1 MRLKPADDKKS
12 SIELLEKIL
21 RARNIPE
28 KTRDN
33 VWKELDNLRKGIK
46 GEQDS
51 AYEIDFYFGKSENW
65 MVIHDLRLEC
75 DGRVAQIDHLLISR
89 FLECYV
95 IETKNYSASIEIS
108 EKGEFTRIDD
118 TRTFGI
124 ASPIEQ
130 NNKHIKVLRSMFGKL
145 ADKLPKRMGIK
156 LIPEFRNVILFSK
169 TAQIKRPIKFDTR
182 AVMKAEQFKSWID
195 EERNNPNPSIRD
207 FIQVAKVVSSET
219 ITDLGLRLVARHKPI
234 IPDYYS
240 KFGLTES
247 DLSVQQESK
256 KYEAVSTPQTNGKIS
271 DNNWCFSCKD
281 TIGRDVAQYCWDRK
295 PRFGGRLYCRKCQKA
310 FKPNK

>member
-1 MRLKPADDKKS
+1 MLLKPADDKYEQ
-12 SIELLEKIL
+12 INLLESLSKTSNISNASRDKIYNELSML
-21 RARNIPE
+21 RA
-28 KTRDN
+28 
-33 VWKELDNLRKGIK
+33 GIK

-51 AYEIDFYFGKSENW
+51 AYEIDFYFGKSKNW
-65 MVIHDLRLEC
+65 MVIHDLRLVC

-118 TRTFGI
+118 ARSFGI

-130 NNKHIKVLRSMFGKL
+130 NNKHIEVLRSVLEKL
-145 ADKLPKRMGIK
+145 ADKLPKRIGIK
-156 LIPEFRNVILFSK
+156 LMPEFRNVILFSK
-169 TAQIKRPIKFDTR
+169 TAQIKRPIKFDTS

-195 EERNNPNPSIRD
+195 EERNNPNPSVRD
-207 FIQVAKVVSSET
+207 FIQVAKVVFSET

-240 KFGLTES
+240 KFSLAKS
-247 DLSVQQESK
+247 DLSVKQESK
-256 KYEAVSTPQTNGKIS
+256 KYEVVSTPQINDKIA
-271 DNNWCFSCKD
+271 DKNNWCATCKAKI
-281 TIGRDVAQYCWDRK
+281 TERAAKFCWDNK
-295 PRFGGRLYCRKCQKA
+295 QRFGGRAYCINCQKA
-310 FKPNK
+310 H

>member
-1 MRLKPADDKKS
+1 MLLKPADDKSEQINLLVSLSKAS
-12 SIELLEKIL
+12 NISNVSRDRIYDELSML
-21 RARNIPE
+21 RA
-28 KTRDN
+28 
-33 VWKELDNLRKGIK
+33 GIK

-51 AYEIDFYFGKSENW
+51 AYEIDFYFGKSKNW
-65 MVIHDLRLEC
+65 MVVHDLRLGC

-89 FLECYV
+89 FLVCYV

-118 TRTFGI
+118 TRSFGI

-130 NNKHIKVLRSMFGKL
+130 NNKHIEVIRSVFEKL
-145 ADKLPKRMGIK
+145 ADKLPKRIGIK
-156 LIPEFRNVILFSK
+156 LMPEFRNVVLFSK

-195 EERNNPNPSIRD
+195 EEMNNPNPSTRD

-234 IPDYYS
+234 MPDYNS
-240 KFGLTES
+240 KFCLAESGLS
-247 DLSVQQESK
+247 MQQESRT
-256 KYEAVSTPQTNGKIS
+256 YEVVSTPQTNDKIP
-271 DNNWCFSCKD
+271 DKNYWCASCKAKI
-281 TIGRDVAQYCWDRK
+281 TERVAKFCWDNK
-295 PRFGGRLYCRKCQKA
+295 QRFAGRAYCINCQKA
-310 FKPNK
+310 H